1 MMEKRLVKGYSL
13 MRCQNF
19 VISIVKINRQAEADN
34 Y

>member
-1 MMEKRLVKGYSL
+1 MMEKRLLKGYSL
-13 MRCQNF
+13 MRGQNF